1 MRAAP
6 LAHPGL
12 RVRAY
17 RTTDEPFVAR
27 LSEDAFAEFSR
38 RPGPLTLS
46 MLRTGSPLIAE
57 RHGRPAG
64 FSVTEFHADR
74 VAHLVAIAVEYRQ
87 RGIGV
92 GSALLFAEQARARQ
106 RGAQSIELCTADC
119 NLEAI
124 DLFLRRGFRI
134 QRRVPHF
141 YARGQTACILRHDL
155 G

>member
-6 LAHPGL
+6 IAHPGL

-17 RTTDEPFVAR
+17 RNSDEPFALR
-27 LSEDAFAEFSR
+27 LANEAFAEFSR

-46 MLRTGSPLIAE
+46 MLHTGTALVAE
-57 RHGRPAG
+57 RHGQPVG

-74 VAHLVAIAVEYRQ
+74 IAHLVAIAVEYRQ
-87 RGIGV
+87 RGLGV
-92 GSALLFAEQARARQ
+92 GSALLVADRARARR
-106 RGAQSIELCTADC
+106 RGARAIELCTADC

-141 YARGQTACILRHDL
+141 YARGQTACILRLDL